1 MLCGLFNKARKTLRK
16 KSEIL
21 KALAH
26 PIRLCILK
34 GLMETKICNV
44 TTMQYCLDL
53 PQSTISQHLSKLKAA
68 NIIEGVIEGIK
79 INYSILNEDAKK
91 ILSTIFEK

>member
-1 MLCGLFNKARKTLRK
+1 
-16 KSEIL
+16 
-21 KALAH
+21 
-26 PIRLCILK
+26 
-34 GLMETKICNV
+34 METKICNV

>member
-1 MLCGLFNKARKTLRK
+1 MDHLTHETEVLEA

-26 PIRLCILK
+26 PVRLCIAK
-34 GLMETKICNV
+34 GLMESEVCNV
-44 TTMQYCLDL
+44 TTMQSCLGV

-68 NIIEGVIEGIK
+68 GIIEGKRDGVK
-79 INYSILNEDAKK
+79 INYYVVNEDAKK
-91 ILSTIFEK
+91 IIKALFDQ